1 MDKLAITRIL
11 KEVNLGNPEASTE
24 LFEFLYQELRKM
36 AKNELRGQRTELTAT
51 GLVHEAFIRLFGS
64 ESTSWENRRH
74 FFGSAARAM
83 RRILIDKARS
93 RLAKKRGGDRL
104 QITLH
109 DALNSHQNTTADDL
123 LDLNQAIE
131 KLESEDVVLAQI
143 VELRF
148 FAGQTME
155 EIAAIQ
161 DMSISSIE
169 RKWRLARAFLIRQL
183 QPRSSNDNA

>member
-1 MDKLAITRIL
+1 MDKFAITRIL
-11 KEVNLGNPEASTE
+11 KEVNLGGAEASSE
-24 LFEFLYQELRKM
+24 LFEFLYQELRTM
-36 AKNELRGQRTELTAT
+36 AQNELRGQRTELTTT
-51 GLVHEAFIRLFGS
+51 GLVHEAFIRLFGN

-83 RRILIDKARS
+83 RRILIDKARARS
-93 RLAKKRGGDRL
+93 AQKRGGDRM
-104 QITLH
+104 QITFL
-109 DALNSHQNTTADDL
+109 DALNSHQNTTADEL

-131 KLESEDVVLAQI
+131 KLEAEDPNLAQI

-155 EIAAIQ
+155 EIAAVQ
-161 DMSISSIE
+161 DTSLSSVE

-183 QPRSSNDNA
+183 AMP